1 MPKRLVPMVP
11 KPSVRPP
18 LKYYDIVGD
27 LMINFLAN
35 RRAAIIKQV
44 GDSATLMT
52 RAKHEDGSKLPI
64 IINNKDELIRY
75 VKAGGIDFMASVGTA
90 LSRGGIDIAII
101 DVKGGR
107 KVWMLDRGGLE
118 LMDLIV
124 TVIRVVFEYVGLV
137 NNAVIFDGM
146 NGFKVV
152 ASLSREVSDDDM
164 KSFVNLVG
172 EVVNRSLK
180 SFDLFQAY
188 GNDVIIGGN
197 TMLKVKM
204 YRVPLSLHWSTK
216 LSAIPLAR
224 VYDFLTLYADPS
236 NVIKRLETNRKLLE
250 PLFSK
255 NPIDS
260 LLDAVNRW
268 ANNDYELIYYIKGV
282 IRSRI
287 KYGGVG
293 TELGIDREN
302 LKTEY

>member
-1 MPKRLVPMVP
+1 MVP
-11 KPSVRPP
+11 KSSVRP

-35 RRAAIIKQV
+35 RRAAIIRQV
-44 GDSATLMT
+44 NDSATLIT

-75 VKAGGIDFMASVGTA
+75 VKAGGIDFMASVSTA
-90 LSRGGIDIAII
+90 LSKGIDIAII
-101 DVKGGR
+101 DVKGGK
-107 KVWMLDRGGLE
+107 KVWILDRGLE

-146 NGFKVV
+146 NGFKVI
-152 ASLSREVSDDDM
+152 APLSREVSDDYM
-164 KSFVNLVG
+164 RPFVNLVG

-236 NVIKRLETNRKLLE
+236 NVIRRLETNRKLLE
-250 PLFSK
+250 PLFNK

-268 ANNDYELIYYIKGV
+268 VNNDYTLIYHIKGV

-287 KYGGVG
+287 KYGDADAKL
-293 TELGIDREN
+293 EIDGEN

>member
-1 MPKRLVPMVP
+1 MVI

-35 RRAAIIKQV
+35 RRTAIIRQI
-44 GDSATLMT
+44 GDSAVLMT
-52 RAKHEDGSKLPI
+52 RVRHEDGSKLPI
-64 IINNKDELIRY
+64 IINSKDELIRY
-75 VKAGGIDFMASVGTA
+75 VRAGGIDFMASVGTA
-90 LSRGGIDIAII
+90 LSRGGIDMAII

-107 KVWMLDRGGLE
+107 KVWMIDRGGLE

-124 TVIRVVFEYVGLV
+124 SVVRVTFEYVGLV

-146 NGFKVV
+146 NGFKVI
-152 ASLSREVSDDDM
+152 APPLSKEVDNEEM
-164 KSFVNLVG
+164 RSFVNLIN
-172 EVVNRSLK
+172 EVVNRSMK

-188 GNDVIIGGN
+188 GNDIIIGGN
-197 TMLKVKM
+197 TMLKVRM

-236 NVIKRLETNRKLLE
+236 SVIRRLETNRKLLE
-250 PLFSK
+250 PLFAR

-260 LLDAVNRW
+260 LIDNVNRW
-268 ANNDYELIYYIKGV
+268 VNNDYTLVYYIKGAV
-282 IRSRI
+282 RNRI
-287 KYGGVG
+287 KHGVSDA
-293 TELGIDREN
+293 ELGIDREN
-302 LKTEY
+302 LKTE